1 MSAVTICD
9 LSQLSA
15 KMPSGIDH
23 LIVSASY
30 EERAYSVWKSIG
42 NAVSGKK
49 FVCHNENHSTY
60 LKQSLA
66 RFCAD
71 DSELQSVA
79 LNSDDPHTT
88 FESLRKLIEAIR
100 TGGKCHLAV
109 DLTGFTREALAILLY
124 IARYRLAEGSKV
136 TAFYHRAA
144 SYGRTPKT
152 GWLSQGVREV
162 RSILGYSGQMR
173 LSADTHLM
181 LIAGFET
188 ERAQEIIDTIE
199 PTHLSIGTLG
209 GSNLPAE
216 TENPHNRPLQDFI
229 ARVRL
234 YYANIKCD
242 EFEFSTSD
250 PIFTRDQLLKAA
262 KASSQNLV
270 LSCLNSKPAMVG
282 ACLAAMK
289 YPIIQLIYSQPLYYN
304 TTGYSEPSGKILFF
318 DVPLFD

>member
-9 LSQLSA
+9 LSELGA
-15 KMPSGIDH
+15 AMPEGIDN

-30 EERAYSVWKSIG
+30 EERAYGVWANIRKAIAG
-42 NAVSGKK
+42 RK
-49 FVCHNENHSTY
+49 FVCHNENHSSY
-60 LKQSLA
+60 IERSLA
-66 RFCAD
+66 RFRGD
-71 DSELQSVA
+71 DAGLRPVA

-88 FESLRKLIEAIR
+88 FESLRKLFEEIR
-100 TGGKCHLAV
+100 VSGKCHLAI

-124 IARYRLAEGSKV
+124 LAKYRLPEGSKV

-216 TENPHNRPLQDFI
+216 TENPHNLPLKDFVE
-229 ARVRL
+229 RVRL
-234 YYANIKCD
+234 YYANTKCD
-242 EFEFSTSD
+242 EFEFSTCD
-250 PIFTRDQLLKAA
+250 PIFTRDQILKTAVN
-262 KASSQNLV
+262 SSQNLV

-282 ACLAAMK
+282 ACLAAMR

-304 TTGYSEPSGKILFF
+304 TASYSNPSGKVLFF
-318 DVPLFD
+318 DVPLFE

>member
-1 MSAVTICD
+1 MSTVTICD
-9 LSQLSA
+9 LSDLSA
-15 KMPSGIDH
+15 RMPSGIDH

-30 EERAYSVWKSIG
+30 EERAYGVWKNIKSAIC
-42 NAVSGKK
+42 GKK
-49 FVCHNENHSTY
+49 FVCHNENHSAY

-71 DSELQSVA
+71 DSELQPVA
-79 LNSDDPHTT
+79 LHSDDPHTT
-88 FESLRKLIEAIR
+88 FESLRKLIEDIR
-100 TGGKCHLAV
+100 IGGSCHLAV

-124 IARYRLAEGSKV
+124 IARYRLADGSRV
-136 TAFYHRAA
+136 SAFYHRAA

-181 LIAGFET
+181 MIAGFET

-199 PTHLSIGTLG
+199 PAHLSIGTLG

-216 TENPHNRPLQDFI
+216 IENPHNLPLEEFI
-229 ARVRL
+229 ARVKA
-234 YYANIKCD
+234 YYANTQCD

-250 PIFTRDQLLKAA
+250 PIFTRDQILKTAE
-262 KASSQNLV
+262 ASSQNVV
-270 LSCLNSKPAMVG
+270 LASLNSKPAMVG
-282 ACLAAMK
+282 ACLAAIK
-289 YPIIQLIYSQPLYYN
+289 FPLIQLIYSQPLYYN
-304 TTGYSEPSGKILFF
+304 TKSYSEPSGKILFF
-318 DVPLFD
+318 DVPLLD